1 MKAARP
7 KDELPGAAL
16 PLVLAAYAGAVVL
29 HVDRAPFWCTAA
41 AAIAIAWRFLHL
53 RGRVALPGGLT
64 RISLALLLTAS
75 ILLTFRTLGGLSAGT
90 ALLTAMGA
98 VKLLEMRERR
108 DAVVI
113 VLVAF
118 VLLLAACLDRG
129 NLVRVPLYLL
139 AGWISCAALVSL
151 GSRET
156 PPLRQSFAES
166 GRALLWGLPLA
177 LVLFLF
183 VPRLPGALWPM
194 PSQDSARSGLSDQMT
209 PGSISSLA
217 LSDAPAF
224 RVRFEGAPPPAGQ
237 RYWRGPVLH
246 DFDGQTWTRG
256 SIGIRLPFE
265 PVGGAHDY
273 EVILEPSGRN
283 RWFGLE
289 TVASVSGRG
298 VVQTWDGQL
307 VSFRPVT
314 SPVIYTARSYL
325 QVRTTGTLP
334 LTTRR
339 NDTRLPAGRNPRTQ
353 ALAAELR
360 AQAADEPAY
369 VAAVLDHF
377 RTGGF
382 EYTLTPPR
390 MEGDTI
396 DALLFGSRQ
405 GFCGHFASAF
415 TTLMRAGGIPARV
428 VTGYLGGEWNSIGD
442 YLLVRQSDA
451 HAWTEI
457 WLEGQGW
464 VRVDPTAVVSPGR
477 MDTGLDGLL
486 PDQLSTTT
494 RLRREFPLLRN
505 VMAGWDA
512 ANHLWQERFLGF
524 NFATQQ
530 GLLERLGLRNADY
543 RTLAWLLLAG
553 ALGWAALVL
562 WALSREPSSSAGTD
576 ALGRQW
582 EALRDAARD
591 AGLRIEAHEPPRA
604 MARRIGTTWPGL
616 AGPVQHFADGYL
628 RLRYGPD
635 TGGVAADR
643 KLPARDLRALRRG
656 MRKRP
661 ALDFYNDLSGR
672 VPLYD
677 RLPANLRPRVSAVAS
692 GIEARVHF
700 VGCGGLV
707 LTPFQRRAIA
717 FVAAVPVVNRGPR
730 FYAGLRSVL
739 VYPDQFVVSQE
750 TEDDAGVVTRAT
762 EVLSGQTEDTS
773 RVLLSWSDIELG
785 HARDDGYD
793 VVLHEFAH
801 VIDHHLDGRLT
812 RRDGAGTDDGD
823 WHDVLEREYAAL
835 CREVDAGVET
845 LIDPYGAEDP
855 VEFFAV
861 STEVFFGWAAALRE
875 RHPGLYGALSR
886 LYRLDPAAWGEDA

>member
-1 MKAARP
+1 MKAVLP
-7 KDELPGAAL
+7 KAAM
-16 PLVLAAYAGAVVL
+16 PLVLASYASAALL
-29 HVDRAPFWCTAA
+29 HVDRAPFWCSAA
-41 AAIAIAWRFLHL
+41 AAIAIAWRLAHQQ
-53 RGRVALPGGLT
+53 GRVSLPGSFT

-90 ALLTAMGA
+90 ALLMAMGA

-129 NLVRVPLYLL
+129 SLVRVPLYLL
-139 AGWISCAALVSL
+139 TGWIGCAALTTL

-156 PPLRQSFAES
+156 PPLRRAFAES

-177 LVLFLF
+177 VVLFLF
-183 VPRLPGALWPM
+183 VPRLPGALWTL
-194 PSQDSARSGLSDQMT
+194 PSQDTARSGLSDQMT
-209 PGSISSLA
+209 PGSISELA

-224 RVRFEGAPPPAGQ
+224 RVRFQGEPPPAQQ

-246 DFDGQTWTRG
+246 NFDGQTWTRG

-265 PVGGAHDY
+265 PVGAAHDY
-273 EVILEPSGRN
+273 DVILEPSGRN
-283 RWFGLE
+283 WWFGLE

-298 VVQTWDGQL
+298 VFQTWDGQL

-314 SPVIYTARSYL
+314 APVIYSARSWL
-325 QVRTTGTLP
+325 QVRTPGPLP

-339 NDTRLPAGRNPRTQ
+339 DDTRLPPGRNPRTL
-353 ALAAELR
+353 ALATRMR
-360 AQAADEPAY
+360 AQAADDPAF
-369 VAAVLDHF
+369 VSSVLDHF
-377 RTGGF
+377 RTGNF
-382 EYTLTPPR
+382 QYTLTPPLL
-390 MEGDTI
+390 EGEMV
-396 DALLFGSRQ
+396 DALLFGTRQ

-415 TTLMRAGGIPARV
+415 ATMMRAGGVPARV
-428 VTGYLGGEWNSIGD
+428 VTGYLGGEWNEFGD

-451 HAWTEI
+451 HAWTEV

-464 VRVDPTAVVSPGR
+464 VRVDPTSVVSPGR
-477 MDTGLDGLL
+477 LDTGLDNLL
-486 PDQLSTTT
+486 PEQLSTTT
-494 RLRREFPLLRN
+494 RLRREFPFLRDA
-505 VMAGWDA
+505 MAGWDA
-512 ANHLWQERFLGF
+512 ANHWWQERFLGF

-530 GLLERLGLRNADY
+530 GLLQRLGLRNADY

-553 ALGWAALVL
+553 ALGWAGIVM
-562 WALSREPSSSAGTD
+562 WALSRAPRARVGPD

-582 EALRDAARD
+582 EALREAARS
-591 AGLRIEAHEPPRA
+591 AGLRIQAHEPPRA
-604 MARRIGTTWPGL
+604 VARRIASTWPAL
-616 AGPVQHFADGYL
+616 AEPVQRFTDEYL

-635 TGGVAADR
+635 ADALPSAR
-643 KLPARDLRALRRG
+643 ELPARELQALRRG
-656 MRKRP
+656 MRRRP
-661 ALDFYNDLSGR
+661 ALDQYGDLSGR

-677 RLPANLRPRVSAVAS
+677 RLPANLRPRVAALAS
-692 GIEARVHF
+692 GIEAQVHF
-700 VGCGGLV
+700 AGCGGLV
-707 LTPFQRRAIA
+707 LAPFQRRAIA
-717 FVAAVPVVNRGPR
+717 FVAAVPVVNRGLGL
-730 FYAGLRSVL
+730 YSDLRSVL
-739 VYPDQFVVSQE
+739 VYPDEFVVTQE
-750 TEDDAGVVTRAT
+750 FEDEDGVVTRAT

-773 RVLLSWSDIELG
+773 RVLISWRDVELG

-812 RRDGAGTDDGD
+812 RRDGAGEPG
-823 WHDVLEREYAAL
+823 WHDELEREYGIL
-835 CREVDAGVET
+835 CREVDAGAET

-861 STEVFFGWAAALRE
+861 STEAFFGRAAALRA
-875 RHPGLYGALSR
+875 RHPGLYSALSR
-886 LYRLDPAAWGEDA
+886 LYRLDPAAWPETTG